1 MNLLSES
8 VSPLLTKDKLELLKS
23 HKILTTLDFVQYN
36 NEKMA
41 NLIVQNV
48 SEIIKIKDKIL
59 ASNNSKPLRGDK
71 MYDMLLKRTIMIH
84 TGIEM

>member
-8 VSPLLTKDKLELLKS
+8 
-23 HKILTTLDFVQYN
+23 YN
-36 NEKMA
+36 NDKMA

-59 ASNNSKPLRGDK
+59 ASNNSKPMRGDK
-71 MYDMLLKRTIMIH
+71 MYAMMLKRTVVIQS
-84 TGIEM
+84 GIEM

>member
-1 MNLLSES
+1 M
-8 VSPLLTKDKLELLKS
+8 
-23 HKILTTLDFVQYN
+23 QYN
-36 NEKMA
+36 NDKMA

-59 ASNNSKPLRGDK
+59 ASNNSKPIRGDK